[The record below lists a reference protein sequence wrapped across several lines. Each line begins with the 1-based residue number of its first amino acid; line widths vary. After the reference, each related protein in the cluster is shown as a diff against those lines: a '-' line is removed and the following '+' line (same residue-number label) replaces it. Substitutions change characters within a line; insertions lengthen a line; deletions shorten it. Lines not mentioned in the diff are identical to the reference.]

1 MIDLEAGSQ
10 GGIYKGGRGG
20 HGGVGEGGGNFFN
33 SQPRF
38 LGLNIFLH
46 ASSY

>member
-20 HGGVGEGGGNFFN
+20 HGGVGEGSNFFN